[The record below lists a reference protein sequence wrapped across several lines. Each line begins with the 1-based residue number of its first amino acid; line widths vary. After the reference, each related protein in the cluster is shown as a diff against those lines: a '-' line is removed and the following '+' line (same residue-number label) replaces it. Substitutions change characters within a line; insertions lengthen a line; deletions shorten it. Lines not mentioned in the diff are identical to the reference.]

1 MFRAMEGD
9 NDEVAEEH
17 EAMWQLASLA
27 GVPLKEYAPK
37 VDRNYQLAQSAAI
50 TSISQHSSTT
60 CNTWKTIDSKEIMPK
75 MRSLL
80 WLVNAGA
87 Y

>member
-1 MFRAMEGD
+1 MES
-9 NDEVAEEH
+9 NDDEAIEEH
-17 EAMWQLASLA
+17 EAMWQLASLD
-27 GVPLKEYAPK
+27 GVPLKAYTPK
-37 VDRNYQLAQSAAI
+37 VSHGYQLAQSAAI
-50 TSISQHSSTT
+50 TSIFQHSSTT
-60 CNTWKTIDSKEIMPK
+60 CNTWKTIDSKEIIPK